1 MCNTGTGGS
10 LRLADVPGRKKHAY
24 DFARGLRR
32 ILVVEAAAV
41 RSVRAVWGSFDGCV
55 EVYTARVSQ

>member
-1 MCNTGTGGS
+1 
-10 LRLADVPGRKKHAY
+10 VPGRKKHAY

-41 RSVRAVWGSFDGCV
+41 RSVRAVRGSFDGCV